1 MIRRSARLAGLLA
14 VAVALSGCTFSL
26 FPKATPEQLYRFGG
40 GQSAPQSEAAARV
53 TVLNDTIGFN
63 REAAGDQI
71 MTVSGN
77 EIAFVKGG
85 RWAAAAPVMFKEA
98 VQRAFEASGGQ
109 ARLVERGA
117 PSKID
122 YVLKLDVT
130 RFEARYDGAAG
141 SAPTIVVRVRAQI
154 ARYGDHSL
162 VGERR
167 FEATAPAS
175 ENRISAMASAFD
187 QATTQVLG
195 EVVAWVGQTSS

>member
-26 FPKATPEQLYRFGG
+26 FPKASPEQLYRFGG
-40 GQSAPQSEAAARV
+40 GQAAPPSDAAARF
-53 TVLNDTIGFN
+53 TVLDDTLGFN

-71 MTVSGN
+71 MTVTGN

-85 RWAAAAPVMFKEA
+85 RWAAAAPAMFKEA
-98 VQRAFEASGGQ
+98 VQRSFETVGGP

-117 PSKID
+117 AAKID

-141 SAPTIVVRVRAQI
+141 SAPTIVVHVRAAL

-167 FEATAPAS
+167 FDATVPAS

-195 EVVAWVGQTSS
+195 QVVAWVGQTSS